1 MRSRIIRLAF
11 SCLLGL
17 SGAGEVTRA
26 DDPWV
31 DPAFL
36 CGLMAREY
44 WAAIE
49 QSQSALPEFVAS
61 FQNRSKAQSRFL
73 VCGLERQENRL
84 VPVGVLVDR
93 IEQDTFFGTRLE
105 NDIKAK
111 PSQQR
116 AEMEFKYVVD
126 WSYVDLWELQ
136 GGRLW
141 REVYRKLSKGHRLG
155 AADYLLRFCRLDP
168 PPKQTAIERKLLRS
182 IIESDYELFERL
194 FQEAGSPQII
204 PTTNFDESRPFTV
217 HGSSTI
223 WTLAMEYSSVPF
235 VKRYFASFDTPSTDL
250 LYFAVSIKRS
260 DVLDLV
266 LASGVSA
273 NVRSD
278 MLNTP
283 LHIASQSADEYAVA
297 RLLEKQ
303 VNINAQDNGG
313 RTALHNA
320 TNAKIFSMLLDAGAD
335 PYIKTDSPVEPQ
347 NAIERAISEGY
358 VDILDECERR
368 GLIAPRIREKT
379 RKEPSIYEKGEKA
392 IQEYERSIGSD
403 SYDVSK
409 SFRAGPVLPFD
420 YLDARSGRIGFGDVG
435 K

>member
-17 SGAGEVTRA
+17 SGAGEMTRA

-36 CGLMAREY
+36 LGLIAREY

-49 QSQSALPEFVAS
+49 QSRSTLPEFVAS

-73 VCGLERQENRL
+73 VCGLERQEDRL

-93 IEQDTFFGTRLE
+93 IEQDKIFGTRLE
-105 NDIKAK
+105 NDVKAK

-116 AEMEFKYVVD
+116 TEMEFKYVVD

-136 GGRLW
+136 GGR
-141 REVYRKLSKGHRLG
+141 R
-155 AADYLLRFCRLDP
+155 RLDP

-194 FQEAGSPQII
+194 FQEAGSPQSI
-204 PTTNFDESRPFTV
+204 PKTNFDESRRFTV

-223 WTLAMEYSSVPF
+223 WAIAMRYSSVPF
-235 VKRYFASFDTPSTDL
+235 VKRYFASFDTPSTEL

-273 NVRSD
+273 NVCDD
-278 MLNTP
+278 MLDTP
-283 LHIASQSADEYAVA
+283 LHIASQSGDEYAVA
-297 RLLEKQ
+297 RLLEMQ
-303 VNINAQDNGG
+303 VDQNAQDNGG

-320 TNAKIFSMLLDAGAD
+320 TDAKIFSMLLDAGAD

-358 VDILDECERR
+358 IDIVEECERR

-379 RKEPSIYEKGEKA
+379 RREPSIYEKGEKA

>member
-17 SGAGEVTRA
+17 SGAGEMTRA

-36 CGLMAREY
+36 LGLIAREY

-49 QSQSALPEFVAS
+49 QSRSTLPEFVAS

-73 VCGLERQENRL
+73 VCGLERQEDRL
-84 VPVGVLVDR
+84 VPV
-93 IEQDTFFGTRLE
+93 
-105 NDIKAK
+105 
-111 PSQQR
+111 

-194 FQEAGSPQII
+194 FQEAGSPQSI
-204 PTTNFDESRPFTV
+204 PKTNFDESRRFTV

-223 WTLAMEYSSVPF
+223 WAIAMRYSSVPF
-235 VKRYFASFDTPSTDL
+235 VKRYFASFDTPSTEL

-273 NVRSD
+273 NVCDD
-278 MLNTP
+278 MLDTP
-283 LHIASQSADEYAVA
+283 LHIASQSGDEYAVA
-297 RLLEKQ
+297 RLLEMQ
-303 VNINAQDNGG
+303 VDQNAQDNGG
-313 RTALHNA
+313 RTAHA
-320 TNAKIFSMLLDAGAD
+320 VG
-335 PYIKTDSPVEPQ
+335 
-347 NAIERAISEGY
+347 
-358 VDILDECERR
+358 RR
-368 GLIAPRIREKT
+368 G
-379 RKEPSIYEKGEKA
+379 
-392 IQEYERSIGSD
+392 
-403 SYDVSK
+403 
-409 SFRAGPVLPFD
+409 
-420 YLDARSGRIGFGDVG
+420 
-435 K
+435 